1 MKLQRRKFMNF
12 FSVGRISNYTKS
24 MDMQSKWQKKKSSGD
39 FTADGISGMSEWSRK
54 KQADIKQ
61 AADIYC
67 SSKKNNDEKLSA
79 IHSKIQQGSSLT
91 ADEMNYLKSKDFV
104 TYQRLKRN
112 QNELESYEKSLR
124 QCKSKEEV
132 QKLKLQHI
140 NSGIMEL
147 KSVKNNPNVSDSDKL
162 AAAYSCQQKI
172 SALNKATQKFID
184 SGAYAKLPSD
194 AEINKANED
203 LEQAEKN
210 ELHNISSPEKV
221 NNPEKNDDNKVSCD
235 DEKEHLTRIDAQLS
249 EEAKKVRR
257 SKIKNTYIR
266 MINDGRGNNLP
277 ESINNYT

>member
-1 MKLQRRKFMNF
+1 MNF

-24 MDMQSKWQKKKSSGD
+24 MDMQSKWQKKKNSGD

-54 KQADIKQ
+54 KQADIRQ

-67 SSKKNNDEKLSA
+67 ASKQNNDEKLSA

-91 ADEMNYLKSKDFV
+91 ADEMSYLKSKDFV

-112 QNELESYEKSLR
+112 QNETESYEKSLK

-147 KSVKNNPNVSDSDKL
+147 KSIENNPNVSDGDKL
-162 AAAYSCQQKI
+162 AVAYSCQQKI
-172 SALNKATQKFID
+172 SSLNKATQKFIE

-194 AEINKANED
+194 AEINKAHED

-210 ELHNISSPEKV
+210 ELRNISSAERE
-221 NNPEKNDDNKVSCD
+221 NDSEKNVDLKIGCD
-235 DEKEHLTRIDAQLS
+235 DEKEHMTRTDAELS
-249 EEAKKVRR
+249 EEARKVRR

-266 MINDGRGNNLP
+266 MINDGSSNLP
-277 ESINNYT
+277 EFRKYYKEPQDIRG